1 LIDDLRLTID
11 EWRLVANRGRSVSI
25 VNRQSSIVNP
35 VASIVNRQSSIVN
48 SVLVFLLLPG
58 IAFSRSDDQRRSERA
73 FVCGTSAEREVDA
86 LARGLYHESR
96 NRGRVLA
103 AHASR
108 RIQADQGDVAVVEDN
123 GTVVS
128 QTNLFDLEARS
139 FRFEPT
145 GASTYRVVSTSTSF
159 DSPSGNPIE
168 LGDDDSRPVNLG
180 FNFVFYG
187 ASYSSVYVN
196 SDGNLTFTSP
206 DTTSSP
212 RDLGRFSGGPPRIG
226 PFFSDL
232 DPTNR
237 GVNVRNE
244 ADGILFIWSNVP
256 NWQTNNSNSFSVKLF
271 LNGNIEFVY
280 AARMDGRSTV
290 VGISP
295 GFNQGGLNAVNFSS
309 DLPTGSLAGTVVE
322 VFSSDSALSETAL
335 ARLFFQTHPDTFD
348 QLIVF
353 LAFDFSLGGAYAYEI
368 NVRNEIGGIGLG
380 QIDNSSFYG
389 SNGRLRSFVMMG
401 GLDGPSRFP
410 ADPNQ
415 VYLGTN
421 STLGILGQEA
431 GHRWL
436 AFAGFRE
443 GEANSRAILGRQ
455 SAHWSFFFDSDAS
468 VMEGT
473 DIEDRGDDRGNSR
486 FATVAATSTYS
497 QLDRYMMGL
506 AGKDEVPE
514 MFVVVNPTGTSR
526 SPTSAPEVG
535 VAFGGTRKE
544 ISIDS
549 IIAANGHRTPSV
561 LQSPKVFR
569 QAFIL
574 LTRKGTPATSEQI
587 AKVQTIRDAWVSFFN
602 RQTGGRGWVD
612 TSLQTSPGTTPAE
625 LYFPHFQGDR
635 RHFTGVAL
643 ANWGSI
649 AADVQL
655 TAFDNSGN
663 QTGGSAVNPRVVTLG
678 PGQHVDMLGEQIHG
692 LSLDDARNGWIQ
704 ARSSSSQVTGLFLEG
719 DVDSSL
725 LDGAVVEGRTHTE
738 FYFTRIQRLEDFFY
752 RNTLEV
758 INPGAS
764 TATLEFTLF
773 DEFGMVSA
781 VARRTLNPRGR
792 LAEELTSLF
801 SSAPGRGGYIRVTS
815 DAGVV
820 GYQSIRGGSAVF
832 ALPGQAAA
840 AGTRLYSAQFASGG
854 TGAFQYFT
862 DLNLINT
869 STQTR
874 SVEITLVG
882 NNGAPVAGTRNPL
895 TLTLAP
901 GRQIRSRGDLL
912 FGLADAV
919 SSRTLTEGSIV
930 VKSDGPGVIGD
941 SLFGDPLGEAFLAAL
956 PLETEGASD
965 LVFSQVVQGSS
976 DGGGRPYFTGVAL
989 YNPNS
994 HDLRVTLDVIDQNG
1008 TKMGSAPVDLGAGER
1023 VSRTLP
1029 QLITGI
1035 GGQIRGYMRISAT
1048 GPIVASELVGDQ
1060 MLQFLTAVRPQRISP

>member
-1 LIDDLRLTID
+1 M
-11 EWRLVANRGRSVSI
+11 
-25 VNRQSSIVNP
+25 
-35 VASIVNRQSSIVN
+35 
-48 SVLVFLLLPG
+48 
-58 IAFSRSDDQRRSERA
+58 
-73 FVCGTSAEREVDA
+73 
-86 LARGLYHESR
+86 
-96 NRGRVLA
+96 
-103 AHASR
+103 
-108 RIQADQGDVAVVEDN
+108 
-123 GTVVS
+123 
-128 QTNLFDLEARS
+128 
-139 FRFEPT
+139 
-145 GASTYRVVSTSTSF
+145 
-159 DSPSGNPIE
+159 
-168 LGDDDSRPVNLG
+168 
-180 FNFVFYG
+180 
-187 ASYSSVYVN
+187 
-196 SDGNLTFTSP
+196 
-206 DTTSSP
+206 
-212 RDLGRFSGGPPRIG
+212 
-226 PFFSDL
+226 DL

-244 ADGILFIWSNVP
+244 ADGILFIWSSVP

-280 AARMDGRSTV
+280 DARVDGRSAV

-295 GFNQGGLNAVNFSS
+295 GFNQGGLNALNFSS

-322 VFSSDSALSETAL
+322 VFSSDSGLSETAL

-348 QLIVF
+348 HLIVF

-401 GLDGPSRFP
+401 GLDRPGRFP

-415 VYLGTN
+415 VYLGSN

-436 AFAGFRE
+436 AFAGFQE
-443 GEANSRAILGRQ
+443 GAANSRAILGRQ

-473 DIEDRGDDRGNSR
+473 DIEDRGADRGNSR

-497 QLDRYMMGL
+497 QLDRYIMGL

-514 MFVVVNPTGTSR
+514 MFVVMNPTGTSR

-561 LQSPKVFR
+561 LQSPKVVR

-635 RHFTGVAL
+635 SHFTGVAL

-678 PGQHVDMLGEQIHG
+678 PGQHLDMLGEQIHG
-692 LSLDDARNGWIQ
+692 LSLDDVRNGWIQ

-725 LDGAVVEGRTHTE
+725 LDGAVVGGRTHTE
-738 FYFTRIQRLEDFFY
+738 FYFTRIQSGLEASFY

-764 TATLEFTLF
+764 IAALEFTLF

-792 LAEELTSLF
+792 LAEEFTSLF
-801 SSAPGRGGYIRVTS
+801 SSAPGPGGYIRVTS

-832 ALPGQAAA
+832 ALPGQAASS
-840 AGTRLYSAQFASGG
+840 GTRLYSAQFASGG
-854 TGAFQYFT
+854 TGTFQYFT

-869 STQTR
+869 GTQTR
-874 SVEITLVG
+874 SVEITLVA
-882 NNGAPVAGTRNPL
+882 NNGTPVAGTRNPL

-919 SSRTLTEGSIV
+919 STRTLTEGSIV

-994 HDLRVTLDVIDQNG
+994 HDVRVTLDVIDQNG
-1008 TKMGSAPVDLGAGER
+1008 TKRGSAAVDLGAGER

-1029 QLITGI
+1029 QLITDI
-1035 GGQIRGYMRISAT
+1035 GGQIRGYMRITAS
-1048 GPIVASELVGDQ
+1048 GPIVAGELVGDQ
-1060 MLQFLTAVRPQRISP
+1060 MLQFLTAVRPQRISQ